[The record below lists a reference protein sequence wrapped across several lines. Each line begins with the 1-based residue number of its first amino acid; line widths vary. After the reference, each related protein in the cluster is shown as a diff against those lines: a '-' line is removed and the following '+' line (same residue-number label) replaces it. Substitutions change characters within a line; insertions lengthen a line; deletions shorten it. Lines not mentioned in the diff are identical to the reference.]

1 MKKKTYLS
9 PKTLT
14 RTIVSDNILTQSATI
29 EGGSNPPSDGG
40 YGDGTDAA
48 AKGCIWGKNRLWE
61 E

>member
-14 RTIVSDNILTQSATI
+14 HTIVSDNILTQSATI

-40 YGDGTDAA
+40 YGDSFHEAP
-48 AKGCIWGKNRLWE
+48 NPRVRPR
-61 E
+61 

>member
-14 RTIVSDNILTQSATI
+14 RTIVSDNILTHSATI

-48 AKGCIWGKNRLWE
+48 AKGGIWEKSSPWGE
-61 E
+61 